1 MKSKNSSHGTAF
13 IILAAIFWGS
23 MGIFVRSL
31 SAYGLSS
38 IQIASVRLTVSALL
52 MALIL
57 LYKEPSGFRISRR
70 DVPLFL
76 ALGLISVLFFTVCYF
91 AAIELMTLSAAAILL
106 YTSPIWVMLMSL
118 IVFKEKFSTKKLAAL
133 ILAFLGCVL
142 VSGIGSGGITPLGVL
157 VGLGAG
163 IGYGLYSILSSIAL
177 RRYSPLT
184 VTAYT
189 FIIAAGGSW
198 FICKPADM
206 ISHFAAADSIW
217 TLTLLVF
224 ATGLITAVVPF
235 MCYNMGLKTVEA
247 SRAAIFATIEPVV
260 ASALGVIVFHET
272 LTVSALLGIILV
284 LSGVILLSVN
294 VKKQVISEYM

>member
-198 FICKPADM
+198 FICTPADM
-206 ISHFAAADSIW
+206 ISHFAAAGSIW

-235 MCYNMGLKTVEA
+235 MCYNLGLKTVEA

-294 VKKQVISEYM
+294 VKK